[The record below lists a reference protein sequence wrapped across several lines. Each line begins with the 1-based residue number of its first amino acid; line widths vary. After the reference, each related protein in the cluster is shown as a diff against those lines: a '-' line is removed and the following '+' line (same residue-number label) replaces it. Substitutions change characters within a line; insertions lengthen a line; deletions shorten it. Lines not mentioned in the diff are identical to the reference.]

1 MPGFHRFAAGRAD
14 NRVPPLMALRPRPA
28 WCTASDRTVDRSS
41 ILLCDISNIE
51 KFVRQGSADSLR
63 K

>member
-1 MPGFHRFAAGRAD
+1 MAGY
-14 NRVPPLMALRPRPA
+14 PLLALRPRPA

-41 ILLCDISNIE
+41 ILLCDISNIG